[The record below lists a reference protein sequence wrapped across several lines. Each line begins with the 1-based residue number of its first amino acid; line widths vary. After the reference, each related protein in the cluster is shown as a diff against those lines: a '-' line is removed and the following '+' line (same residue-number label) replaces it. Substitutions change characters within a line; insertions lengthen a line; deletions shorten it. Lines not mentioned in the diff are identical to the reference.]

1 MEIYLIIIF
10 LFYFVLIMHAITQY
24 YSNKEGLTDNSD
36 DNSDDS
42 SPVSD
47 TLLNSN
53 AKIQPDISNDKNL
66 NVVKISLQNYLAKR
80 DNNIDD
86 LSIDT
91 SITLPPA
98 TANTTANAT
107 ANTTSTPTTTT
118 STPTTTTTSKPTTT
132 TTTSKPTTTTTTTLD
147 PTTTVQS
154 NCVVM

>member
-91 SITLPPA
+91 TITLPPD
-98 TANTTANAT
+98 TANAT
-107 ANTTSTPTTTT
+107 ANTTSTPITTTTSKPTTTTSTPITNANTTSKPTTTTT
-118 STPTTTTTSKPTTT
+118 STPTTTT
-132 TTTSKPTTTTTTTLD
+132 
-147 PTTTVQS
+147 VQS